1 MERER
6 PDPATLQNLCDAG
19 CDEETLRAY
28 CALEARKAQS
38 PTAAHEQLRLL
49 RQYRRALLGE
59 LHVCQEKLDCLDY
72 LIYRLRCDCGE
83 GGGRK

>member
-38 PTAAHEQLRLL
+38 PTAARE
-49 RQYRRALLGE
+49 
-59 LHVCQEKLDCLDY
+59 
-72 LIYRLRCDCGE
+72 
-83 GGGRK
+83 